1 MCLISIHNGDGGEQM
16 LRTIILGTCVLVQ
29 GTFVRQL
36 ADGKIAVRVGQNVFA
51 GYPVVKNAAVA

>member
-1 MCLISIHNGDGGEQM
+1 M